1 MVTGFFDPTG
11 LSTSYILLA
20 EIPVRDIAIAA
31 TTKQCGGSKCSTEA
45 EGQDNETKK
54 RLDPFGQ
61 HRERDRNASSS
72 IWAGLVVVMTK
83 NSLRRIFEPLAPAAV
98 AATGAQMLVL
108 SAREAGAK
116 QNRNDPKENDAQGQ
130 F

>member
-54 RLDPFGQ
+54 RLDLL
-61 HRERDRNASSS
+61 DS
-72 IWAGLVVVMTK
+72 IENRIETL
-83 NSLRRIFEPLAPAAV
+83 LRRFGRGWLW
-98 AATGAQMLVL
+98 
-108 SAREAGAK
+108 
-116 QNRNDPKENDAQGQ
+116 
-130 F
+130 